1 MKPIETDI
9 SYIVPTQQ
17 LSIHFHW
24 SSKIIAP
31 VVLYHHHFSI
41 ILVIVGTSSR
51 LDYARNTCR
60 YNTNGQ
66 NQACI
71 NLKVAMLRNH
81 GFNLLNPLK
90 YNLINIK
97 CGFFLYLL
105 YFFFSLAIHQHN
117 DIPVRSHFMVNF
129 RNRSISSEPSNLRV
143 PTSSTCHEMLSEW
156 SLYLTELMVKD
167 E

>member
-41 ILVIVGTSSR
+41 ILIIVGTSSR

-60 YNTNGQ
+60 YETNCQ
-66 NQACI
+66 NQASI

-97 CGFFLYLL
+97 YGFFCI
-105 YFFFSLAIHQHN
+105 FFIFFLSGHT
-117 DIPVRSHFMVNF
+117 
-129 RNRSISSEPSNLRV
+129 
-143 PTSSTCHEMLSEW
+143 PT
-156 SLYLTELMVKD
+156 
-167 E
+167 